1 MVTATSQRRQTFTPI
16 SITAPSSHP
25 LMQCS
30 VVWGSV
36 LPNVLPI
43 TVKGER
49 EKLTENPVRDRMK
62 REKNR
67 KKPAN
72 TRFTG
77 FEWRSGWDSNPRN
90 LAVQLISSQSRYDHF
105 DTAPR
110 FISTSAPRKTG
121 RTDGENKE
129 NYLVKDTR
137 KTP

>member
-1 MVTATSQRRQTFTPI
+1 MR
-16 SITAPSSHP
+16 
-25 LMQCS
+25 
-30 VVWGSV
+30 
-36 LPNVLPI
+36 
-43 TVKGER
+43 R
-49 EKLTENPVRDRMK
+49 EKD
-62 REKNR
+62 R

-77 FEWRSGWDSNPRN
+77 FEWRRRWDSNPRN

-105 DTAPR
+105 DTSPYL
-110 FISTSAPRKTG
+110 SHHQAPRKTG

>member
-1 MVTATSQRRQTFTPI
+1 MVTATSQQRQIFTPT
-16 SITAPSSHP
+16 SITAPSSLP

-30 VVWGSV
+30 VVWGSI
-36 LPNVLPI
+36 LPNVLPTAI
-43 TVKGER
+43 KGEQ
-49 EKLTENPVRDRMK
+49 EKLTGNPARDRMWRK
-62 REKNR
+62 KGR

-110 FISTSAPRKTG
+110 FISTSEPRKTG

-137 KTP
+137 KIP